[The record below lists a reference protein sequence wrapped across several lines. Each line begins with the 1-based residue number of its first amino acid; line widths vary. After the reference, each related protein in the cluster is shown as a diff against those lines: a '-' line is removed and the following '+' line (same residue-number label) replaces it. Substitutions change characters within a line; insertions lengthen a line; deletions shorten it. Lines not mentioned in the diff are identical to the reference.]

1 MDLAVRLRGLQQGL
15 QLYRAAGD
23 RHFEATALHNLRLAY
38 GRLGLF
44 RRALRCIHG
53 SIALRAANARPAAMV
68 NPWGIASGLE
78 ALAGHDAAAL
88 ATLQRAQAAHA
99 ADPQPR
105 NAAVMAWPGAVI
117 PALVAA
123 PSKRTVAG
131 LQRVIRVM
139 KTDWAR
145 AEMLAHL
152 AGAQFDLGQ
161 HTAALRSARQAP
173 SRAGTAAQRTL
184 RSAAAG
190 PRDARDRRLRRAGT
204 TGR

>member
-123 PSKRTVAG
+123 PSKQAHGGWLAAG
-131 LQRVIRVM
+131 DPRHEDRLGTSRN
-139 KTDWAR
+139 
-145 AEMLAHL
+145 
-152 AGAQFDLGQ
+152 AGASGG
-161 HTAALRSARQAP
+161 
-173 SRAGTAAQRTL
+173 RAIRP
-184 RSAAAG
+184 G
-190 PRDARDRRLRRAGT
+190 PAHRRLA
-204 TGR
+204 